1 MLKESKMKEFLKYR
15 AQDSQKA
22 LENMNTYELLNKN
35 KRFTY
40 VI

>member
-1 MLKESKMKEFLKYR
+1 MLKESKVKEFFKYR
-15 AQDSQKA
+15 AQDKQKA
-22 LENMNTYELLNKN
+22 LEDMNTFELLNKN